1 MVPPDV
7 RGGMAHL
14 GTGQLRLGLLLNQ
27 AKKKKAWFGS
37 WFWTNGIHLQV
48 RITPV
53 MTVEDLSN
61 WAQASIV
68 FWFLTKCKH
77 CWKAKNEH
85 VLTSGVKSWFNSFIY
100 HLCPPFGCSDP
111 GFLWKWVKW
120 FEAIWTDSIQQ
131 CIVGQ
136 LIHFWTPSDE
146 GKLLVLW
153 KTLKKKVK
161 ETSIYTSKKEL
172 RFCKCNRLPKIQSC
186 RDDKIPQTINYVKSS
201 LCTFSPC
208 YVRKPYALF
217 PRDSEK
223 NNKKGKGKN
232 DSRNYQNLIF

>member
-1 MVPPDV
+1 
-7 RGGMAHL
+7 
-14 GTGQLRLGLLLNQ
+14 
-27 AKKKKAWFGS
+27 
-37 WFWTNGIHLQV
+37 
-48 RITPV
+48 

-153 KTLKKKVK
+153 KTLKKKK
-161 ETSIYTSKKEL
+161 WRKHQFI
-172 RFCKCNRLPKIQSC
+172 LPK
-186 RDDKIPQTINYVKSS
+186 KSS
-201 LCTFSPC
+201 GFVSATSCQKFKAAGMTKSHKPLIMWSHPC
-208 YVRKPYALF
+208 ARLAHVM
-217 PRDSEK
+217 
-223 NNKKGKGKN
+223 
-232 DSRNYQNLIF
+232 